1 MDAAASPSASP
12 RVLKCTN
19 PACGL
24 RFPDPRGQ
32 VDRCPRCGAAVRVIG
47 PALPWHPEPAQPP
60 QPLPPTRAVVLDN
73 LRSAW
78 NVGAVFRIADAAGFG
93 HLFLTGITPTPP
105 HPRIAKVAL
114 GAERSVSWSYH
125 PDAVRLAQRLRAEG
139 WTLWALEVAP
149 TARELP
155 VGHPAPSEPWAW
167 LIGNE
172 VVGLDPDLITLAHAV
187 WRLPMQGRK
196 RSLNA
201 AMAFAAAAYRLRL
214 DERRII
220 SG

>member
-1 MDAAASPSASP
+1 MDAAASPTDAP

-24 RFPDPRGQ
+24 RFPDPRGE
-32 VDRCPRCGAAVRVIG
+32 VDRCPRCGAAVRVVG
-47 PALPWHPEPAQPP
+47 PVLPWQPEPAQPP
-60 QPLPPTRAVVLDN
+60 QPLAATRAVVLDN

-114 GAERSVSWSYH
+114 GAERSVPWSYH
-125 PDAVRLAQRLRAEG
+125 PDAVLLAQQLREKG
-139 WTLWALEVAP
+139 WTLWALEVVPEAA
-149 TARELP
+149 TLP
-155 VGHPAPSEPWAW
+155 AGHLPPPEPWAW

-172 VVGLDPDLITLAHAV
+172 VTGLDPELLALAHAV
-187 WRLPMQGRK
+187 WRLPMRGRK

-201 AMAFAAAAYRLRL
+201 AMAFAAAAYRLQEPE
-214 DERRII
+214 DK
-220 SG
+220 